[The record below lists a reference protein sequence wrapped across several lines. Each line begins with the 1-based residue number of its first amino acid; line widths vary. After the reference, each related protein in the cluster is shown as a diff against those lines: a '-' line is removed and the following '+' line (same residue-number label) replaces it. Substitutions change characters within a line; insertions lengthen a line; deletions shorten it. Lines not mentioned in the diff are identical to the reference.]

1 MISSIGIVFSWI
13 SFSLLLILFFNKKK
27 YYTEILVRINLFI
40 QVFLFCLLEVG
51 LFLNDFSVSY
61 IANYSAKSTPP
72 LYKFASLWGS
82 LDGSILLWNLCLSL
96 FMYLY
101 LKLYKNTSSD
111 LDIKIFSLIMIFFV
125 GYTVFSSSP
134 FAGCIELAAIG
145 CSNSTILPFQELV
158 TSSIGRGPN
167 PLLQNHPL
175 MAIHPP
181 MLYVG
186 YVGMTMP
193 FVAATGRLYSKQGR
207 SNDWVEVAEKTT
219 YIPWLFLT
227 IGITLGAAWSYEVL
241 GWGGYWAWDPVENV
255 SFIPWLLATA
265 FLHSAKI
272 QKSQNTLLNWNY
284 ILVGLMFLSTI
295 FGTFITRSGV
305 LISVHAFSNGNIGT
319 YLLFGMLLFSLIF
332 IVIGSKNIDYFSK
345 SKKIDNW
352 FGKSGFFVYN
362 NIFLFSAALVVFIGT
377 IFPLIYETLY
387 DRQITIGRSYYD
399 VIVGPLLLILL
410 GLMIFSIKL
419 PIKNLNFKKWTD
431 ENNNLINSSL
441 ILSVFILLYLNNSYV
456 LVVTVAISV
465 LLIVL
470 TFKNFYKN
478 FRGQKTNITYW
489 TGQIAHLGIAIF
501 SLGIILNVSQSYST
515 EKEINSFEEFS
526 FNNQTYFVYDSIEES
541 LPEKNVIK
549 LPISNQRTTKFT
561 SLNIFKNSS
570 QQAISS
576 PAVFRT
582 FLNDIYITVKFIDEN
597 SYKLIV
603 RNNYGIFI
611 MWIGLFISSISFL
624 PRLKKYEK

>member
-1 MISSIGIVFSWI
+1 MIYNIGIIFSWI
-13 SFSLLLILFFNKKK
+13 SFAMLIFLFLNKKSI
-27 YYTEILVRINLFI
+27 YTEVLVRINLFI
-40 QVFLFCLLEVG
+40 QVFLFCLLEIG
-51 LFLNDFSVSY
+51 LFLNDFSISY
-61 IANYSAKSTPP
+61 IANYSARTTPP

-101 LKLYKNTSSD
+101 LKFYKDNSSD

-134 FAGCIELAAIG
+134 FAGCIELAAVG
-145 CSNSTILPFQELV
+145 CSSSTILPFQELV

-181 MLYVG
+181 MLYIG

-193 FVAATGRLYSKQGR
+193 FVAATSRLYSKSDN
-207 SNDWVEVAEKTT
+207 SNSWVEVAEKTT

-265 FLHSAKI
+265 FLHSSKI
-272 QKSQNTLLNWNY
+272 QRSQNTLLNWNY

-319 YLLFGMLLFSLIF
+319 YLLFGMLFFGLIF
-332 IVIGSKNIDYFSK
+332 IVIGYKNIDYFSN

-362 NIFLFSAALVVFIGT
+362 NIFLFSSALVVFIGT

-387 DRQITIGRSYYD
+387 NRQITIGRSYYD
-399 VIVGPLLLILL
+399 ILVGPLLLILL

-419 PIKNLNFKKWTD
+419 PIKNLNVKKWIE
-431 ENNNLINSSL
+431 ENNIVINSSL
-441 ILSVFILLYLNNSYV
+441 IISIFILLNLNNSYI
-456 LVVTVAISV
+456 LVITLAISV
-465 LLIVL
+465 LLIFVIFANL
-470 TFKNFYKN
+470 YKN
-478 FRGQKTNITYW
+478 FRNQKSNSSYW
-489 TGQIAHLGIAIF
+489 TGQIAHLGIGIF
-501 SLGIILNVSQSYST
+501 ALGIILNVSQSYST
-515 EKEINSFEEFS
+515 EIEIDSFEEFN

-549 LPISNQRTTKFT
+549 LPISNQNTTKYT

-582 FLNDIYITVKFIDEN
+582 LFNDIYITVKFIDES

-611 MWIGLFISSISFL
+611 MWIGLFVSSISFF
-624 PRLKKYEK
+624 PRLKKYAK

>member
-1 MISSIGIVFSWI
+1 MIYNIGIIFSWI
-13 SFSLLLILFFNKKK
+13 SLTLLLFLFLNKKAI
-27 YYTEILVRINLFI
+27 YTEILTRINLFI
-40 QVFLFCLLEVG
+40 QVFLFCLLEIG
-51 LFLNDFSVSY
+51 LFLNDFSISY
-61 IANYSAKSTPP
+61 IANYSARSTPP

-82 LDGSILLWNLCLSL
+82 LDGSILLWNLCLSF

-101 LKLYKNTSSD
+101 LKFYKDSSSD

-134 FAGCIELAAIG
+134 FAGCVELAAVG

-181 MLYVG
+181 MLYIG

-193 FVAATGRLYSKQGR
+193 FVAATSRLYSKNDN
-207 SNDWVEVAEKTT
+207 SNAWVEVAEKTT

-295 FGTFITRSGV
+295 FGTFVTRSGV

-319 YLLFGMLLFSLIF
+319 YLLFGMMFFGSMF
-332 IVIGSKNIDYFSK
+332 IIIGSKNIEYFSN

-352 FGKSGFFVYN
+352 FGKSGFFVFN
-362 NIFLFSAALVVFIGT
+362 NVFLFSSALVVFIGT

-387 DRQITIGRSYYD
+387 NRQITIGRTYYD
-399 VIVGPLLLILL
+399 ILVGPLLLILL
-410 GLMIFSIKL
+410 ALMIFSIKL
-419 PIKNLNFKKWTD
+419 PLKNINIRKWID
-431 ENNNLINSSL
+431 ENNIVINSSL
-441 ILSVFILLYLNNSYV
+441 ILSIFILLYLNNSYI
-456 LVVTVAISV
+456 LVATVVVSV
-465 LLIVL
+465 LLILL
-470 TFKNFYKN
+470 TFSNLFKNFRN
-478 FRGQKTNITYW
+478 QKTNTSYW

-501 SLGIILNVSQSYST
+501 ALGIILNVSQSYSM
-515 EKEINSFEEFS
+515 EKEIDSFEEFS

-549 LPISNQRTTKFT
+549 LPISNQNTTKYT